1 MTDQIGKIIRSE
13 NHVIYWAQ
21 IDNNKEVNPAPT
33 PNDCAFGN
41 FVKII
46 PLETTNLVLVGLIF
60 DTILIDRDALRA
72 GPRLAVDMESQNSLF
87 PDFIDERI
95 KLVKILSIGFW
106 DSQKKPHH
114 NFPDVAPNL
123 NDKVVKMT
131 DDEIKEF
138 HHVNND
144 YQIGYYSAAL
154 GAPEILVRPLI
165 LRILPKLMSLFPAE
179 KKPILKLLQNNL
191 EFKMKMQGGFA

>member
-21 IDNNKEVNPAPT
+21 VDNNTEVKPAPT
-33 PNDCAFGN
+33 PKDCAFGS

-46 PLETTNLVLVGLIF
+46 PLEPSNLVLVGLIF

-72 GPRLAVDMESQNSLF
+72 GPRLAVDIDSQNSLF

-95 KLVKILSIGFW
+95 KLVKILSIGFF
-106 DSQKKPHH
+106 DSQKSPHH

-131 DDEIKEF
+131 DDEIREF
-138 HHVNND
+138 HLIKGD

-165 LRILPKLMSLFPAE
+165 LRILPKLMDLFPPE
-179 KKPILKLLQNNL
+179 KKPILKLLENNL